1 MVITTV
7 LTIALRLVYIQVH
20 KIMLVLEGLLRFP
33 WGDCLRRITRVVGKF
48 FDVVLMANF
57 DCLETDT
64 EQMTR
69 SKDKLCKKYG
79 YDFFDC
85 VIDFL

>member
-7 LTIALRLVYIQVH
+7 PIITLRLVYIQVH

-33 WGDCLRRITRVVGKF
+33 LGDCLRRITRVVGKF

-69 SKDKLCKKYG
+69 SKDKLCQKYG

-85 VIDFL
+85 VIVFL

>member
-85 VIDFL
+85 VIVFL

>member
-7 LTIALRLVYIQVH
+7 PIITLRLVYIQVN
-20 KIMLVLEGLLRFP
+20 KKMYVLEGLLLFLL
-33 WGDCLRRITRVVGKF
+33 GDCLRRITRVVGKF
-48 FDVVLMANF
+48 FGVVLMANF
-57 DCLETDT
+57 DCLETNM

-69 SKDKLCKKYG
+69 SKDKLCQKYG

-85 VIDFL
+85 VLVFL